1 MKTPVL
7 IPFAFALVLPI
18 LSPSPGLEA
27 QDRGLFQELTLSGIV
42 ARSTHP
48 EFPDPWGIGGVA
60 AWDFQRNWRLRLS
73 FLRLWDDSEKM
84 GLVCVV
90 YAPNIGCEPSMT
102 FNDVRLSSLR
112 GAILRTRVL
121 APGLRMGIGGG
132 LSFNDVNARSV
143 GENGMKAD
151 LLVPNSG
158 HIGYLGMVSAQ
169 WIPPLPL
176 PIRLTTSLT
185 EHWVDFNICS
195 GEDPPQYD
203 PFCDAGRFT
212 EWEAGL
218 SLVF

>member
-1 MKTPVL
+1 MKNPVL
-7 IPFAFALVLPI
+7 IPVAFALVLP
-18 LSPSPGLEA
+18 LFSPCRSLEA
-27 QDRGLFQELTLSGIV
+27 QDRGLFQELTLSGV
-42 ARSTHP
+42 MARSTHP

-60 AWDFQRNWRLRLS
+60 AWDFQRHWRLRLS

-84 GLVCVV
+84 GQVCVV
-90 YAPNIGCEPSMT
+90 YAPNIGCVPSMT
-102 FNDVRLSSLR
+102 FNDVTLSSFR
-112 GAILRTRVL
+112 GAILRTKVL
-121 APGLRMGIGGG
+121 IPGLRMGIGGG

-143 GENGMKAD
+143 GENGMNAD

-158 HIGYLGMVSAQ
+158 HIGYLAMASAQ

-212 EWEAGL
+212 ELEAGL